1 MSGILTIPI
10 GVLVTVGILSA
21 TGTMVRDDVSTDAAS
36 THEFSMGLGEM
47 LANLAPLVI
56 VVVLIALGLRFR
68 APMMI
73 RGFIW
78 FGRFLDAAL
87 KLVLALAIVEYFT
100 GFLTWVLGS
109 WGFDPIIADE
119 ADQFRA
125 LEIAGYIGIMLA
137 GAFPMVWAIRTYL
150 ARPLAVF
157 GSKVGISA
165 EGSAGLLA
173 AAANIL
179 ALFHLIRSMPAKD
192 KVITIAF
199 AVSSAFLLG
208 DHLAFTAN
216 FQPNLIGPLLIGK
229 LTGGILGILLAVWI
243 AVPTAKKLER
253 EEEGQ
258 ERDEESADLPGAS
271 VVESADLGAS
281 DGAPLGPGATVPD
294 HRRPSDRHQ
303 GTPSL

>member
-1 MSGILTIPI
+1 
-10 GVLVTVGILSA
+10 
-21 TGTMVRDDVSTDAAS
+21 
-36 THEFSMGLGEM
+36 
-47 LANLAPLVI
+47 
-56 VVVLIALGLRFR
+56 
-68 APMMI
+68 MMI
-73 RGFIW
+73 RGFIV
-78 FGRFLDAAL
+78 FGRLLDAAL

-150 ARPLAVF
+150 ARPLAVI

-243 AVPTAKKLER
+243 AVPTAQRLER
-253 EEEGQ
+253 EDEALEREQ
-258 ERDEESADLPGAS
+258 EPLDVPSEPVAAGAH
-271 VVESADLGAS
+271 LGAGEAA
-281 DGAPLGPGATVPD
+281 GAPVPQ
-294 HRRPSDRHQ
+294 HRRPSARHEE
-303 GTPSL
+303 TPSL